1 MQKRAV
7 VIEVWVL
14 WISVLGKTRKESLL
28 NAQES
33 CSDRVASQPETPPQ
47 RRLRGRT
54 RPPKG
59 TSGDSSQIL
68 NAKGQVW
75 ASQQSPVGSTDE
87 GRGSPLRGR
96 STVCVL
102 QAVHRPATGEH
113 FLRGCS
119 CCRRTRDPPSKIRN
133 GSHWAR
139 DTQVKAR
146 CCWETG
152 KQEQMPCTPWGG
164 G

>member
-1 MQKRAV
+1 MQ
-7 VIEVWVL
+7 
-14 WISVLGKTRKESLL
+14 KTRKESLL

-133 GSHWAR
+133 GSHIWIL
-139 DTQVKAR
+139 TSVSNS
-146 CCWETG
+146 TG
-152 KQEQMPCTPWGG
+152 LSCILHPKSCRKQAQKIYIL
-164 G
+164 